1 MIDESSRIHEGVPL
15 DAAVLEAQVLLLD
28 LLRRLFLHG
37 PNQGLVDALAA
48 TAAIDAADWP
58 PAIAQALQQM
68 RQALAMRGEGAD
80 ALLDLE
86 VEFTRLTI
94 GPFEIP
100 ALPYASFYLSPS
112 RDLMTEET
120 LDVRRRYLQAGV
132 AVRELDQTPDDHL
145 GVELEFLHWLS
156 LKALQAAVCGDAAAQ
171 TQALQRRGEFMREHA
186 ARWLPRFADALSE
199 ATDEALFRAAAD
211 LLQQVSRLDDDT
223 AVSHWKTE
231 ARQPR

>member
-1 MIDESSRIHEGVPL
+1 MSIVSTRKPEPGPPDTVAL
-15 DAAVLEAQVLLLD
+15 DAQVLLLD

-37 PNQGLVDALAA
+37 PNPGLVDALAA

-58 PAIAQALQQM
+58 PATAEALQQM
-68 RQALAMRGEGAD
+68 RQALAARGDGTD

-112 RDLMTEET
+112 RALMTDET

-132 AVRELDQTPDDHL
+132 AVRELDHTPDDHL
-145 GVELEFLHWLS
+145 GVELEFLHFLS
-156 LKALQAAVCGDAAAQ
+156 LQALQAATRGDAAAQ
-171 TQALQRRGEFMREHA
+171 ALALQRRGEFMREHA
-186 ARWLPRFADALSE
+186 SRWLPCFAQALFE
-199 ATDEALFRAAAD
+199 ATNEALFRAAAA
-211 LLQQVSRLDDDT
+211 LLQQVARLDED
-223 AVSHWKTE
+223 A
-231 ARQPR
+231 AAPP